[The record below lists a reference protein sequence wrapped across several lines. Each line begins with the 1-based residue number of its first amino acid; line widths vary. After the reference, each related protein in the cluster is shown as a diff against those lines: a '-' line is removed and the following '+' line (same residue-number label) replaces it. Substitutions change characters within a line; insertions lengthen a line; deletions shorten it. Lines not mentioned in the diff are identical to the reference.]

1 MKYLALVLL
10 AGTLAGC
17 ASQEKL
23 PAPPTVAEIVQMA
36 KTGQS
41 ADAIIQRIAESHGIY
56 QMPASQLARLSEQG
70 VPDKVIDYMQQ
81 TYIDAVR
88 YEEWRRAGDAYFYS
102 PYSPLLPPFR
112 RYPYGWW

>member
-41 ADAIIQRIAESHGIY
+41 ADAIIQRIAESRGIY